1 MASQQKQIVSSLMDD
16 QELASGSVDQLVK
29 DNEMHV
35 IWSRY
40 HMIRDVM
47 QDDGGTM
54 HLDISTRI
62 SSSLADEPA
71 ILAPRNIKSTKSRFW
86 HHAGGLAVAAS
97 VAVVAL
103 VGVQMNDST
112 DMTGPAP
119 GNLVSTP
126 LPQEL
131 DVSDL
136 AKQLD
141 PAERLELQRIN
152 DLFLAHTAKSASL
165 GVNGSLPYV
174 RVVSG
179 ERRIPVN
186 LAELERLQKLEQE
199 RKQQLK
205 LQQKEDQPED
215 P

>member
-1 MASQQKQIVSSLMDD
+1 MASQQEQIVSSLMDD
-16 QELASGSVDQLVK
+16 QELVSRSVDQLVE
-29 DNEMHV
+29 NGEMRA

-40 HMIRDVM
+40 HAIRDVM

-54 HLDISTRI
+54 HLDISARI
-62 SSSLADEPA
+62 SASLADEPA
-71 ILAPRNIKSTKSRFW
+71 ILAPRNLKSRKSGFW
-86 HHAGGLAVAAS
+86 RHAGGLAVAAS

-103 VGVQMNDST
+103 VGVQMNNSPDLAGS
-112 DMTGPAP
+112 AP
-119 GNLVSTP
+119 GNLVATP
-126 LPQEL
+126 LPQDL

-152 DLFLAHTAKSASL
+152 DLFLAHTARSASL

-179 ERRIPVN
+179 ERRVPVN
-186 LAELERLQKLEQE
+186 LVELQRLQELEKERQKQ
-199 RKQQLK
+199 
-205 LQQKEDQPED
+205 LQQKKDQPED